1 MLSQFNSVLGELSVS
16 FVANL
21 GESSWKLVPGFLY
34 TSIPYAFS
42 PDDFALYPLPWVWL
56 NPESFESS
64 YQGINLWVLLGKP
77 ETGGW
82 PFTSWA
88 SSLPCTLT
96 SVTVASFCSR
106 WVRPLPLIDGSACLE
121 CSSLSPPGSRPQV
134 TSSGPPSLIAYVLFL
149 GT

>member
-1 MLSQFNSVLGELSVS
+1 MCPLWLTWERALGNLSLVSSTPPSHMLFPLMIL
-16 FVANL
+16 L
-21 GESSWKLVPGFLY
+21 C
-34 TSIPYAFS
+34 IPFPEY
-42 PDDFALYPLPWVWL
+42 DY
-56 NPESFESS
+56 PESFESS